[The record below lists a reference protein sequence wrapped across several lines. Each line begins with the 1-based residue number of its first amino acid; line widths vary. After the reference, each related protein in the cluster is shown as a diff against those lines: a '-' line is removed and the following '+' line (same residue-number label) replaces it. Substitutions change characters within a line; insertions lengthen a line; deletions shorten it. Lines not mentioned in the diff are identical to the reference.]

1 MDGIVHGVA
10 KSWIFTSLAISI
22 QHCLGISLNQGNWA
36 RKQIKHIIQNEKEA
50 KLFLFVHG
58 ATKSWTQVRTSFHF
72 TDFIPK

>member
-22 QHCLGISLNQGNWA
+22 QHCLGTSPSQGNWA

-50 KLFLFVHG
+50 KLFLFADDLTEEPDRLQSMELQRVGH
-58 ATKSWTQVRTSFHF
+58 
-72 TDFIPK
+72 D